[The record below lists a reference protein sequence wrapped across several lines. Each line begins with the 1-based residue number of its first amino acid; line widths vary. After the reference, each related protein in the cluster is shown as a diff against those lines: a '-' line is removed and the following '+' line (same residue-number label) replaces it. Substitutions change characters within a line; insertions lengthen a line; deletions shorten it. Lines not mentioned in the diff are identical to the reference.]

1 MRVTY
6 DFTMNYK
13 LERLQ
18 NYREII
24 DAGYI
29 NLIEVKRAVEKEPNL
44 SHDEIMYSLFVDWL
58 RKEFKCAV
66 RNNINTISIN
76 LSTYEPY
83 KKFKE
88 LKRMMHSGTL
98 THSNLVSSLCF
109 TIHEKIISIA
119 DNKRDRPTGDFIYF
133 SKSYKLTKLI
143 FNKLLEIKDALTTA
157 NRLFDSIMENSE
169 EQNKA
174 TEEKDKESRIF
185 PEDELFHK
193 NDEMENFIGIERGN
207 RTSVLQTE
215 NQTNQ
220 LIIDQD
226 LQRRVNEAM
235 ARRRNA

>member
-58 RKEFKCAV
+58 RKEFKCTV
-66 RNNINTISIN
+66 RNNSNTISIN

-83 KKFKE
+83 KKFEE

-98 THSNLVSSLCF
+98 THSNYALVSSLCF
-109 TIHEKIISIA
+109 NIHEKIISIA
-119 DNKRDRPTGDFIYF
+119 DDKQDRPTGDFIYF
-133 SKSYKLTKLI
+133 FKSYKLTKLI
-143 FNKLLEIKDALTTA
+143 FNKLLEIKDLLTTA

-169 EQNKA
+169 EQNKT
-174 TEEKDKESRIF
+174 TE
-185 PEDELFHK
+185 EDELFYK

-235 ARRRNA
+235 ARRRNAWAH